1 MRDSKE
7 FKVNIVAHIGVGGQK
22 GYIYNVTGICPCLP
36 ATQYKDPC
44 KVILSALE
52 TSTKVAKDNLDI
64 HIQKTD

>member
-52 TSTKVAKDNLDI
+52 TSTKVVKDNLDI
-64 HIQKTD
+64 PTTSKD